1 MISLSAQLV
10 TALGYL
16 EQAPRSFETRFRG
29 ICTPAA
35 RGRNWDFRQRFSYHL
50 EATGRNNSGIM
61 TLCAAFSY
69 REAKHILQSMMEI
82 GNNMCANKRCWS
94 KEVVVGSKELPL
106 RAISS
111 CDPPRGYFKA
121 VRSPLLILVWHLLF
135 QLWTT
140 FVLIE
145 NNVYNAI
152 NCIWKKRVV
161 LFLLQSPS
169 MTGTH

>member
-35 RGRNWDFRQRFSYHL
+35 RGRNWDFRQRLSYHL

-69 REAKHILQSMMEI
+69 REAKHILQSMMETI
-82 GNNMCANKRCWS
+82 CVQIRD
-94 KEVVVGSKELPL
+94 VGRKKWWLDRKNCLFEPY
-106 RAISS
+106 RHVTH
-111 CDPPRGYFKA
+111 RGDA
-121 VRSPLLILVWHLLF
+121 STP
-135 QLWTT
+135 
-140 FVLIE
+140 FVLLSSSWFDTFFFSCGP
-145 NNVYNAI
+145 VS
-152 NCIWKKRVV
+152 C
-161 LFLLQSPS
+161 
-169 MTGTH
+169 